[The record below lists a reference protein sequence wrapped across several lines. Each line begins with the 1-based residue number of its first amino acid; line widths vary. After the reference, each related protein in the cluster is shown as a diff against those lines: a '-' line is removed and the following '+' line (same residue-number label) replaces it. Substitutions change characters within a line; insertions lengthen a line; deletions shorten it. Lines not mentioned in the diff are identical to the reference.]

1 MTIHNTDRTTA
12 LPRGKFHFS
21 LQKKAE
27 LTTLIRT
34 TSSAKEFYTLFAKDI
49 ESEHQQLLALQ
60 LIETLLTSDL
70 NDRDHIVL
78 TPQTLRNYMAQ
89 ARETLIQR
97 ISHLKQSKADIWDRL
112 LRQRAL
118 LSLIAGCWLDYI
130 SQPATEPAQIVCMLS
145 EHNFHLKGNGE
156 IDKSQQQKRYRR
168 LSELGINVPKIYT
181 QGILVTLHTTE
192 LTAWHAAFWLA
203 LSRLSASYL
212 PEVIGFQYAYYWL
225 GFDDALLNL
234 PTPIKPHKLEQLLE
248 TYLTFCQHSSTGQDD
263 IKRLMRAIN
272 AAVELELEHS
282 DMLLELQSQ
291 LRQRTLDDCMAEI
304 VKRHIPFAGKQHQ
317 RINLEQRSLMQ
328 WFNEKDSNMK
338 VFLET
343 FKRSPY
349 LRQTANGNCS
359 FLKAIRFGG
368 PMFGIFNQYEANIIA
383 SWTAQSSQ
391 ANTSIHLTQ
400 ATEIGSKQAER
411 WKNHYQNMSV
421 EGQIVWQTAKM
432 PDERELFYRMV
443 NIERFANH
451 LDSIKLQVMQTLQ
464 QAEILFSVGHN
475 GRYTDASYFSFSPE
489 ALKERTDAIYWNK
502 LLYPYQ
508 RLTEI
513 PDRENV
519 IFGQKLMALGSMIDG
534 SWAHKIGGTLRYYR
548 CSDCMMLAIYADEM
562 GRGDAEKNH
571 ITLILRVL
579 KSMDIHLPHI
589 RDPEFRQQNEL
600 PDIYAFSLHQLGMSL
615 FPDTFYEELLGYNL
629 GIEML
634 GLGEM
639 RMHEIQK
646 LRHYGFDTIY
656 EEAHLTIDNFS
667 AGHARQS
674 IDLIIA
680 YLDEIRALLTEEEL
694 QRRWQRIWLGYASF
708 AYFLE
713 TDLVKQYQSASENY
727 SELLI

>member
-21 LQKKAE
+21 PQKKTE
-27 LTTLIRT
+27 LTTLIRM

-60 LIETLLTSDL
+60 LIETLLTTEL
-70 NDRDHIVL
+70 NSWDNIIL
-78 TPQTLRNYMAQ
+78 TPQTLGQYMAQ
-89 ARETLIQR
+89 AREALIQR

-145 EHNFHLKGNGE
+145 GHNFHLKGNGE
-156 IDKSQQQKRYRR
+156 IDKSQQQQRHRR
-168 LSELGINVPKIYT
+168 LSELGINVPKVYT
-181 QGILVTLHTTE
+181 QGILATLQTTE

-234 PTPIKPHKLEQLLE
+234 PTPIKPHQLQQLLE

-282 DMLLELQSQ
+282 DMLLELQNQ
-291 LRQRTLDDCMAEI
+291 LQQQTLDDCMAEI

-317 RINLEQRSLMQ
+317 RINLEQRSLTQ

-343 FKRSPY
+343 FKHSPY

-368 PMFGIFNQYEANIIA
+368 PMFGIFNQYEADTIA
-383 SWTAQSSQ
+383 RWIAQSRQ
-391 ANTSIHLTQ
+391 ADTSIHLTQ
-400 ATEIGSKQAER
+400 ATEAGNKQAER
-411 WKNHYQNMSV
+411 WKNHYQNVSV
-421 EGQIVWQTAKM
+421 EEQVVWQTAKVL
-432 PDERELFYRMV
+432 DERELFYRMV
-443 NIERFANH
+443 NIEHFANH
-451 LDSIKLQVMQTLQ
+451 LDGIKLQVMQTLQ
-464 QAEILFSVGHN
+464 QAEILFTAGQN
-475 GRYTDASYFSFSPE
+475 GRYTDASYFPFSPE

-519 IFGQKLMALGSMIDG
+519 IFGQKLTALGSMIDG
-534 SWAHKIGGTLRYYR
+534 AWTHKIGGTLRYYR
-548 CSDCMMLAIYADEM
+548 CSDGMMLAIYADEM
-562 GRGDAEKNH
+562 GRGDVEKNH
-571 ITLILRVL
+571 ITLILRAL

-589 RDPEFRQQNEL
+589 RDPEFRQQDEL

-674 IDLIIA
+674 VDLIIA
-680 YLDEIRALLTEEEL
+680 YLDEIRTLLTEEEL
-694 QRRWQRIWLGYASF
+694 QQRWLRIWLGYASF
-708 AYFLE
+708 AYFIE
-713 TDLVKQYQSASENY
+713 TDLVKQYQSAGENY